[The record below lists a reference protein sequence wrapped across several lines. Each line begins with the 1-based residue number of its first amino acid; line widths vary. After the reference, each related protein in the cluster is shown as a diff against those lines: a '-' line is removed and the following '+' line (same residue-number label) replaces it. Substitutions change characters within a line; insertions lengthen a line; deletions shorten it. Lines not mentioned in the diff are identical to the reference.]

1 MPKGLGYGRNAKK
14 PKPGLKKP
22 KIGGGKK
29 KDAIKALLPN
39 KKKGTGKRA
48 GMLADSVRRKRGM

>member
-1 MPKGLGYGRNAKK
+1 MVEMPKNQN
-14 PKPGLKKP
+14 PGLKKP

-29 KDAIKALLPN
+29 KDAIKALLPK
-39 KKKGTGKRA
+39 KKKGTGKKA

>member
-1 MPKGLGYGRNAKK
+1 MPKELGYGRNAKK

-22 KIGGGKK
+22 KIGGKK
-29 KDAIKALLPN
+29 KDAIKALLPK
-39 KKKGTGKRA
+39 KKKGTGKSA

>member
-22 KIGGGKK
+22 KTGGKK
-29 KDAIKALLPN
+29 KDALRALLPK

-48 GMLADSVRRKRGM
+48 GMLADAVRRKRGM